1 MRITKA
7 QYKRISEIF
16 PVQRGNVTYSNQ
28 QVLNAMLYAL
38 ENGGKWRHLPKRYG
52 KWNSIYKR
60 VNRWA
65 KDGVLQRVFE
75 FLHSEQITD
84 LTIEMLSLDSTI
96 IKVHP
101 DGCGAAKKTEHSQ

>member
-1 MRITKA
+1 MRKSE
-7 QYKRISEIF
+7 YKKIAGIF
-16 PVQRGNVTYSNQ
+16 PIQRGNVTYSNQ

-38 ENGGKWRHLPKRYG
+38 ENGGKWRQLPKRYG

-65 KDGVLQRVFE
+65 KDGVLERVFE
-75 FLHSEQITD
+75 FLHAGQITG
-84 LTIEMLSLDSTI
+84 LTIDVLSLDSTI

-101 DGCGAAKKTEHSQ
+101 DGCGAAKKTGHNQ